1 MIQGIRYSYSDG
13 GSVDIKYP
21 RQKFQQGTFQDVNQA
36 SPYQNSQAVSGAG
49 KNIITLSNGQQ
60 VMAPQGQGE
69 PAGQVQN
76 VQAGFAQVPETQTG
90 GGGSGG
96 GGRGGGS
103 GANITSGIFD
113 DVGKVF
119 NDFRQNTMEN
129 QSVANSIFNRNMAR
143 KNFALQEATTASN
156 LRGAGQQQQQGAIQF
171 GQQQEDRSKQLQ
183 IAGAWASGV
192 ANGLTSGRT

>member
-1 MIQGIRYSYSDG
+1 
-13 GSVDIKYP
+13 
-21 RQKFQQGTFQDVNQA
+21 
-36 SPYQNSQAVSGAG
+36 
-49 KNIITLSNGQQ
+49 
-60 VMAPQGQGE
+60 MAPQGQGE

-96 GGRGGGS
+96 GGGS
-103 GANITSGIFD
+103 DKKDAGIGSSITSGVFD
-113 DVGKVF
+113 DVGKVYK
-119 NDFRQNTMEN
+119 DLRENTMEN

-143 KNFALQEATTASN
+143 KSFALQEATTASN